1 MTIERMNLSCD
12 EVDELA
18 GLYVLDALEPAE
30 EDAVRSHLATCG
42 KPHADFAAVGSVVP
56 ALLATIQPVEPPA
69 ELRAQVLATIAAT
82 PQVADATAL
91 PRATPAAPP
100 APVAPAPVAPAPAP
114 VAPVAPA
121 PAGVRPAG
129 PISLPAERERR
140 AARFGRTWQTVVA
153 AAAVLL
159 IVVLGAT
166 TFAFQ
171 RQAADAEAR
180 ANTLSAAIAASLDP
194 NSSTA
199 SLRGSGVAAA
209 AAGFAA
215 FPPSGG
221 GYLVIRGLPDVPAGK
236 TYEAWF
242 LAGTTPYPSVLL
254 TVGSDGLAV
263 VKDLAMVPGADAM
276 ALTVEPAGGSQAPT
290 STPIV
295 VGKMQAGPAA
305 RVMPARLVASS
316 R

>member
-1 MTIERMNLSCD
+1 MTIERLELSCD
-12 EVDELA
+12 EADDLA

-30 EDAVRSHLATCG
+30 ADAVRRHLATCDQ
-42 KPHADFAAVGSVVP
+42 PHTAFAELGGAVP
-56 ALLATIQPVEPPA
+56 ALLATVEPVEPPA
-69 ELRAQVLATIAAT
+69 ELRARVLAAVAAT
-82 PQVADATAL
+82 PQGADQAALVRGAVAG
-91 PRATPAAPP
+91 PTPAARQ
-100 APVAPAPVAPAPAP
+100 PVTERLAE
-114 VAPVAPA
+114 
-121 PAGVRPAG
+121 
-129 PISLPAERERR
+129 PISLTAVR
-140 AARFGRTWQTVVA
+140 AQRAPRLGSAWRTVFA

-166 TFAFQ
+166 TIAFQ

-194 NSSTA
+194 SSSTA
-199 SLRGSGVAAA
+199 SLRGSGVAAS

-221 GYLVIRGLPDVPAGK
+221 GYLVMRGLPDVPAGK

-242 LAGTTPYPSVLL
+242 LAGTTPYPSVLI

-263 VKDLAMVPGADAM
+263 VKDLAMKPGADAM

-290 STPIV
+290 SAPIV
-295 VGKMQAGPAA
+295 VGEMKPGPVARASTAG
-305 RVMPARLVASS
+305 LVTAG